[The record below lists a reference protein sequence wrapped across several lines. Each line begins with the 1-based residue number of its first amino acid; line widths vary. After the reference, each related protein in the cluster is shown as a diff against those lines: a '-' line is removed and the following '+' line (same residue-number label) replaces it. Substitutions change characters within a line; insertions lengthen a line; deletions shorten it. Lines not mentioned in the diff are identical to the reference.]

1 MENMVFHA
9 AAAVGFAAMTIP
21 VTVNAFLVA
30 LVSVIVV
37 WAATDV
43 PGLFYAVVATF
54 SRERVS
60 KDRPVT
66 SSGAKIPLKMAA
78 DALRYTIKNVN

>member
-1 MENMVFHA
+1 MDNLAFHA
-9 AAAVGFAAMTIP
+9 VAAFGFAAIALP
-21 VTVNAFLVA
+21 VAINAFLVA
-30 LVSVIVV
+30 LVSVIVI

-54 SRERVS
+54 SREQVT

>member
-1 MENMVFHA
+1 MENAIIHA
-9 AAAVGFAAMTIP
+9 IAAVGFAVLAVP
-21 VTVNAFLVA
+21 VAVNAILVT

-54 SRERVS
+54 SRDRVS
-60 KDRPVT
+60 NTRPVA
-66 SSGAKIPLKMAA
+66 SSGAKVPLRMAA

>member
-1 MENMVFHA
+1 MDNLAFHGI
-9 AAAVGFAAMTIP
+9 AVIGFAAIAIP
-21 VTVNAFLVA
+21 VTINAFLVA
-30 LVSVIVV
+30 LVSVVVV
-37 WAATDV
+37 WVATDV

>member
-1 MENMVFHA
+1 MDNIIIHA
-9 AAAVGFAAMTIP
+9 VAVVGFAALAVP
-21 VTVNAFLVA
+21 VAVNAILVT
-30 LVSVIVV
+30 LVSVVVV

-54 SRERVS
+54 SREQVT
-60 KDRPVT
+60 KDRPIAP
-66 SSGAKIPLKMAA
+66 SGAKIPLKMAA